1 MWVSEGVDD
10 GNAKAF
16 ADGLAKLGTLGIFED
31 EADKAPIAMRPPD
44 NANTGFGVT
53 LARLPA
59 DNQRG
64 GRVAAVGGRGLILE
78 TAPLHF
84 GLLATDTQA
93 NISLPP
99 RLRDDTL
106 RIAKMPND
114 SSDAL
119 QLIDTR

>member
-59 DNQRG
+59 DNQRE
-64 GRVAAVGGRGLILE
+64 GRVAALGGRGQILE
-78 TAPLHF
+78 TAQFHF
-84 GLLATDTQA
+84 GLRATQA
-93 NISLPP
+93 KTHIALPLE
-99 RLRDDTL
+99 LRNHTV
-106 RIAKMPND
+106 RIAVIAND
-114 SSDAL
+114 SARAVPVL
-119 QLIDTR
+119 